1 MKFKPYKCAACGKT
15 PMVHTI
21 NSYVT
26 NSRITG
32 NKKRNRIS
40 VCHVMCR
47 ECGTDETTYVCL
59 NRSGSIKPAH
69 EKAKND
75 AITAWN
81 AAQVQKFVANAT
93 GFEHLLH
100 ELQSR
105 NPACAIMQTAK
116 SIMKLSRERKTNNG
130 T

>member
-1 MKFKPYKCAACGKT
+1 MKFKPYKCAACGKM

-26 NSRITG
+26 NSRITC

-47 ECGTDETTYVCL
+47 KCGTDETTYVCL

-69 EKAKND
+69 EKAK
-75 AITAWN
+75 
-81 AAQVQKFVANAT
+81 K
-93 GFEHLLH
+93 
-100 ELQSR
+100 
-105 NPACAIMQTAK
+105 
-116 SIMKLSRERKTNNG
+116 
-130 T
+130 